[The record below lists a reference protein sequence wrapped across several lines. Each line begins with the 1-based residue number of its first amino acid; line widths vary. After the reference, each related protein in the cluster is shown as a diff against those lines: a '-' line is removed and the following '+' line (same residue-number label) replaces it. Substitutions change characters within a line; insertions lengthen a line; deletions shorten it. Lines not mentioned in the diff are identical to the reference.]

1 MELDL
6 EQLILK
12 NLENLEE
19 SLKYELE
26 SITELLATIQ
36 IIHYF
41 YYLQCKI
48 K

>member
-1 MELDL
+1 MDYDL

-12 NLENLEE
+12 KLESAEE

-26 SITELLATIQ
+26 SMTELLATIQ

-41 YYLQCKI
+41 YYLQCKT